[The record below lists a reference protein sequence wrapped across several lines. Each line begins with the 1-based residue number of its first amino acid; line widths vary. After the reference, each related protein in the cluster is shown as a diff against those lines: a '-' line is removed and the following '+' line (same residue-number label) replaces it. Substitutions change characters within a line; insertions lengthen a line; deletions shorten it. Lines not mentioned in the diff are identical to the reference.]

1 MVNLKVKALL
11 VIDVQN
17 DFYESGQLPIPEASL
32 INQPINQLLNS
43 MEYELIVA
51 SQDWHPADHLS
62 FATNH
67 QNKKSFVT
75 YDNQPGI
82 GPLLWPVHCVQ
93 KTQGAKFNPEINTEK
108 FDYILRKG
116 KLKTVDSYSAFADN
130 DGSNL
135 GLAGLLNSLKV
146 DEIDICGLA
155 FDYCVKYTALDG
167 IKNNFKVNIIG
178 NATKAVAPEQETQ
191 LKDELKKAGIIIK

>member
-1 MVNLKVKALL
+1 VVNLKVKALL

>member
-17 DFYESGQLPIPEASL
+17 DFYESGQLSIPEASL
-32 INQPINQLLNS
+32 INRPINQLLNS

>member
-1 MVNLKVKALL
+1 MKALL

>member
-17 DFYESGQLPIPEASL
+17 DFYESGQLSIPEASL